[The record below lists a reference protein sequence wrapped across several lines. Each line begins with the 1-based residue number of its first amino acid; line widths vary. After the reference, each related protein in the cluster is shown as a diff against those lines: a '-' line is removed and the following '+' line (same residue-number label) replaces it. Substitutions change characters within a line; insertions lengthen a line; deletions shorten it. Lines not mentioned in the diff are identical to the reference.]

1 MPYANNKYTADGST
15 ATFSVAFPYLSE
27 GDLVVS
33 VDGVVKTLTTDYTV
47 PSTSQIT
54 FNTPPANGTVVE
66 LKRSS
71 NQSARLVD
79 YTAGAIFKESDLD
92 TDGLQT
98 FYMAQEAID
107 ATEDALRVNSINK
120 YNAGAR
126 VITNLADPVDLT
138 DAVSLGFISPN
149 LTNIGT
155 VAGISGD
162 VTTVAGIS
170 ANVTSVVGNESN
182 INAVQANAA
191 NINAVVSN
199 ESNINNCA
207 ANSNAIA
214 VVATNQTNI
223 VTVAGSIAD
232 VNKYV
237 DTYSTGGTA
246 PSSPTV
252 GDLWFDTTVQVL
264 KVYTSGGWQ
273 HASSAI
279 STSSTRLSYTVGTNS
294 GTYTSGSLTTF
305 PVSYDSGFIDVYL
318 NGVKLI
324 NVTDFTATNGTEVV
338 LGTAATAGDV
348 VDFVAYGNQILTD
361 VTTLS
366 PYATQIG
373 TLATNISDINTTA
386 TNISNVNAVG
396 GDIANVNTV
405 ASASTNIGTVVT
417 NISDV
422 NTVATNINNVNVVGG
437 DITNVNTV
445 SGDATNIGIV
455 ATNISD
461 INALG
466 PQATNIAAVGA
477 NITSINAVY
486 SDLNTIGIVATD
498 IANVNAVGASIA
510 NVNTVATNMS
520 DVTAVAA
527 AASDI
532 GTVATN
538 INSVFTAASNISNIN
553 ATAGNY
559 SNINTVATN
568 ITDVNTVATSITD
581 VTAVAADASDIGT
594 VATSMSS
601 VNNCSG
607 NLSSIIN
614 VANNGTN
621 ITTVAN
627 DIANI
632 NSIAN
637 PNPILIET
645 FEELIGHTALSAT
658 STILAEWL
666 TTQTVTSIYG
676 AAQLTPQ
683 ATMTRQVT
691 VVPGSKLT
699 LNINCYSSGNPMFI
713 NIGTSSGG
721 GQIYNSSHSTDV
733 WAAVDIPAG
742 VTSIYVQ
749 IKNNSYSATF
759 RFSGIGLYN
768 TEFDSDYNPKIL
780 AFNKHGSYIS
790 FANDND
796 YSVLS
801 KDSNTKYIL
810 PVIPTGQTAYY
821 ATLTTSAYRQ
831 NLMLIAEKP

>member
-445 SGDATNIGIV
+445 AGDATNIGIV

-527 AASDI
+527 A
-532 GTVATN
+532 
-538 INSVFTAASNISNIN
+538 
-553 ATAGNY
+553 
-559 SNINTVATN
+559 
-568 ITDVNTVATSITD
+568 
-581 VTAVAADASDIGT
+581 ASDIGT

>member
-126 VITNLADPVDLT
+126 VITNLADPVDVT

-170 ANVTSVVGNESN
+170 ANVTSVAGNESN
-182 INAVQANAA
+182 INAVQANSA
-191 NINAVVSN
+191 NINSAVSN
-199 ESNINNCA
+199 ASNINSA
-207 ANSNAIA
+207 VSNATNINT
-214 VVATNQTNI
+214 VATNVADVN
-223 VTVAGSIAD
+223 TVATSIAD
-232 VNKYV
+232 VNKYA
-237 DTYSTGGTA
+237 DTYFTGGTA

-396 GDIANVNTV
+396 GDIANVNAV
-405 ASASTNIGTVVT
+405 ASDATDIGTVAT

-422 NTVATNINNVNVVGG
+422 NTVATNINNVNAVGTSIG
-437 DITNVNTV
+437 NVNAV
-445 SGDATNIGIV
+445 AGDATNIGTV

-461 INALG
+461 VNSLAPSASNINTVA
-466 PQATNIAAVGA
+466 NDIANV
-477 NITSINAVY
+477 NAVAG
-486 SDLNTIGIVATD
+486 DATDIGTVASD

-527 AASDI
+527 DATDI
-532 GTVATN
+532 GTVSANISSVYLAASIDSSISAVAGNATN
-538 INSVFTAASNISNIN
+538 V
-553 ATAGNY
+553 
-559 SNINTVATN
+559 NTVATN

-637 PNPILIET
+637 PIPILIET
-645 FEELIGHTALSAT
+645 FEEMIGHTGLNIA

-666 TTQTVTSIYG
+666 TTQTVSSIYG
-676 AAQLTPQ
+676 AAQLSPQ

-699 LNINCYSSGNPMFI
+699 LNINCYSSNYVTI

-721 GQIYNSSHSTDV
+721 GQIYNSGHSTDV
-733 WAAVDIPAG
+733 WVAVDIPAG

-749 IKNNSYSATF
+749 IKNNSYSTTV

-768 TEFDSDYNPKIL
+768 TEFDADYTPKIL
-780 AFNKHGSYIS
+780 AFNKHANYIS

-801 KDSNTKYIL
+801 KDSSTKYIL
-810 PVIPTGQTAYY
+810 PVIPTGQTLYY

>member
-107 ATEDALRVNSINK
+107 STEDALKVNSINK

-155 VAGISGD
+155 VAGIAGD
-162 VTTVAGIS
+162 VTTVAGNAADVS
-170 ANVTSVVGNESN
+170 SVAANASN
-182 INAVQANAA
+182 INAVQANSA
-191 NINAVVSN
+191 NINSAVSNASNINSAVSN
-199 ESNINNCA
+199 ETNINT
-207 ANSNAIA
+207 
-214 VVATNQTNI
+214 VATNVADVN
-223 VTVAGSIAD
+223 TVATSITD
-232 VNKYV
+232 VNKYA
-237 DTYSTGGTA
+237 DTYFTGGTA

-396 GDIANVNTV
+396 GDIANVNAV
-405 ASASTNIGTVVT
+405 ASDATDIGTVAT

-422 NTVATNINNVNVVGG
+422 NTVATNINNVNAVGTSIG
-437 DITNVNTV
+437 NVNAV
-445 SGDATNIGIV
+445 AGDATNIGTV
-455 ATNISD
+455 ATNISSV
-461 INALG
+461 NSLA
-466 PQATNIAAVGA
+466 PSAS
-477 NITSINAVY
+477 SIN
-486 SDLNTIGIVATD
+486 TVAND
-498 IANVNAVGASIA
+498 IANVNSVAGDATDIGTVATSISSVNTVA
-510 NVNTVATNMS
+510 NNVSDVNTVATNMS

-527 AASDI
+527 DATDI
-532 GTVATN
+532 GTVSAN
-538 INSVFTAASNISNIN
+538 ISSVYLAASIDSDIS
-553 ATAGNY
+553 TVAGSV
-559 SNINTVATN
+559 SNINTVATD
-568 ITDVNTVATSITD
+568 IADVNSVATNMTD

-607 NLSSIIN
+607 NLGSIIN

-645 FEELIGHTALSAT
+645 FEEMIGHSGFNALSN
-658 STILAEWL
+658 ILAEWA
-666 TTQTVTSIYG
+666 TAQTIGSSYG
-676 AAQLTPQ
+676 SVSLSAQGTI
-683 ATMTRQVT
+683 TRQVT

-699 LNINCYSSGNPMFI
+699 MFI
-713 NIGTSSGG
+713 NVYSSNYITINLGTTSGG
-721 GQIYNSSHSTDV
+721 NNIYNGIHNTDS
-733 WAAVDIPAG
+733 WVDTTIPSG

-749 IKNNSYSATF
+749 IKNHSYSSIV

-780 AFNKHGSYIS
+780 AFNKHANYIS

-796 YSVLS
+796 YSVLT

-810 PVIPTGQTAYY
+810 PVIPTGQSVYY
-821 ATLTTSAYRQ
+821 ATLTTSASRQ
-831 NLMLIAEKP
+831 NLTLIAEKPS

>member
-107 ATEDALRVNSINK
+107 STEDALKVNSINK

-155 VAGISGD
+155 VAGIAGD

-170 ANVTSVVGNESN
+170 ANVTSVAGNESN
-182 INAVQANAA
+182 INAVQANSA
-191 NINAVVSN
+191 NINSAVSN
-199 ESNINNCA
+199 ASNINSA
-207 ANSNAIA
+207 VSNATNINT
-214 VVATNQTNI
+214 VATNVADVN
-223 VTVAGSIAD
+223 TVATSIAD
-232 VNKYV
+232 VNKYA
-237 DTYSTGGTA
+237 DTYFTGGTA

-279 STSSTRLSYTVGTNS
+279 STSSNRLSYTVGTNS

-324 NVTDFTATNGTEVV
+324 NLTDFTATNGTEVV
-338 LGTAATAGDV
+338 LVTAATAGDV

-396 GDIANVNTV
+396 GDIANVNAV
-405 ASASTNIGTVVT
+405 AGDATDIGTVAT

-422 NTVATNINNVNVVGG
+422 NTVSTNINNVNAVGTSIG
-437 DITNVNTV
+437 NVNAV
-445 SGDATNIGIV
+445 AGDATNIGTV
-455 ATNISD
+455 ATNISSV
-461 INALG
+461 NSLA
-466 PQATNIAAVGA
+466 PSAS
-477 NITSINAVY
+477 SIN
-486 SDLNTIGIVATD
+486 TVAND
-498 IANVNAVGASIA
+498 IANVNAVAGD
-510 NVNTVATNMS
+510 AT
-520 DVTAVAA
+520 
-527 AASDI
+527 DI

-538 INSVFTAASNISNIN
+538 ISSVNTVANSVSDVNTVTTNMADVTAVAGDATNIGTVSANISSVNTVAN
-553 ATAGNY
+553 NMGNVTTV
-559 SNINTVATN
+559 SGDSSDINTVATN
-568 ITDVNTVATSITD
+568 IADVNTVAGSNQSMIN
-581 VTAVAADASDIGT
+581 VSNNIGN
-594 VATSMSS
+594 VNYVGNNISS

-632 NSIAN
+632 KSIAN

-645 FEELIGHTALSAT
+645 FEEMIGHTGLNIA

-666 TTQTVTSIYG
+666 TTQTVSSSYG
-676 AAQLTPQ
+676 SAQLSPQ
-683 ATMTRQVT
+683 ATLTRQVT

-699 LNINCYSSGNPMFI
+699 AFINVYSSNYI
-713 NIGTSSGG
+713 TIRIGTTSGG
-721 GQIYNSSHSTDV
+721 NNVYNAILNTDT
-733 WAAVDIPAG
+733 WADFTVPSG

-749 IKNNSYSATF
+749 IKNHSYSSTV

-768 TEFDSDYNPKIL
+768 TEFDADYNPKIL
-780 AFNKHGSYIS
+780 AFNKHANYIS

-801 KDSNTKYIL
+801 KDSSTKYIL
-810 PVIPTGQTAYY
+810 PVIPTGQTLYY
-821 ATLTTSAYRQ
+821 ATLTTSPGRQ
-831 NLMLIAEKP
+831 NLTLIAEKP

>member
-170 ANVTSVVGNESN
+170 ANVTSVAGNESN
-182 INAVQANAA
+182 INAVQANSA
-191 NINAVVSN
+191 NINSAVSN
-199 ESNINNCA
+199 ASNINSA
-207 ANSNAIA
+207 VSNATNINT
-214 VVATNQTNI
+214 VATNVADVN
-223 VTVAGSIAD
+223 TVATSIAD
-232 VNKYV
+232 VNKYA
-237 DTYSTGGTA
+237 DTYFTGGTA

-338 LGTAATAGDV
+338 LVTAATAGDV
-348 VDFVAYGNQILTD
+348 VDFVAYGNQVLTD
-361 VTTLS
+361 VSAIS
-366 PYATQIG
+366 PHIA
-373 TLATNISDINTTA
+373 NINLVANDISSVTTTA

-405 ASASTNIGTVVT
+405 ASDSTNIGTVVT

-422 NTVATNINNVNVVGG
+422 NTVATNISNVNAVGTSIANVNAVALDSGDIGNVSTNMLDVKTVANNVNNVNAVGG

-445 SGDATNIGIV
+445 AGDATNIGIV

-466 PQATNIAAVGA
+466 PQASNITAVGA

-486 SDLNTIGIVATD
+486 SDLNNIGIVATD

-510 NVNTVATNMS
+510 NVNTVANNMS
-520 DVTAVAA
+520 DVTTVAGDVN
-527 AASDI
+527 DI
-532 GTVATN
+532 GTVAANVNHIYINSSN
-538 INSVFTAASNISNIN
+538 INNIN

-559 SNINTVATN
+559 PNINTVATN
-568 ITDVNTVATSITD
+568 ITDVNTVASGI
-581 VTAVAADASDIGT
+581 SN
-594 VATSMSS
+594 
-601 VNNCSG
+601 VN
-607 NLSSIIN
+607 
-614 VANNGTN
+614 
-621 ITTVAN
+621 TVAN
-627 DIANI
+627 DISNI

-637 PNPILIET
+637 PNPILFQT
-645 FEELIGHTALSAT
+645 FEEMIEHTWFNST
-658 STILAEWL
+658 STINSEWSVSG
-666 TTQTVTSIYG
+666 TIGTQYG
-676 AAQLTPQ
+676 GALMSANSSMSR
-683 ATMTRQVT
+683 AVT
-691 VVPGSKLT
+691 VVPGTKLVLYLNHGGQVGT
-699 LNINCYSSGNPMFI
+699 LKCYVGSTSLGSSNILSHLFSSDGWVAIDIPSGVTNIWVTVANENP
-713 NIGTSSGG
+713 TSSL
-721 GQIYNSSHSTDV
+721 
-733 WAAVDIPAG
+733 
-742 VTSIYVQ
+742 
-749 IKNNSYSATF
+749 

-768 TEFDSDYNPKIL
+768 TEFDADYIPRLIYFQKNS
-780 AFNKHGSYIS
+780 SY
-790 FANDND
+790 DNIAHD
-796 YSVLS
+796 EGYNVYT
-801 KDSNTKYIL
+801 KDSDTKYFVPDLSVNTHFGI
-810 PVIPTGQTAYY
+810 
-821 ATLTTSAYRQ
+821 TTTPGYRQ
-831 NLMLIAEKP
+831 LRLVAEKPS

>member
-107 ATEDALRVNSINK
+107 STEDALRVNSINK

-162 VTTVAGIS
+162 VTTVAGNSADIS
-170 ANVTSVVGNESN
+170 SVAANASN
-182 INAVQANAA
+182 INAVQANSA
-191 NINAVVSN
+191 NINSAVSN
-199 ESNINNCA
+199 ASNINNCA
-207 ANSNAIA
+207 ANSNAISA
-214 VVATNQTNI
+214 VAINQSNI

-305 PVSYDSGFIDVYL
+305 PVTYDSGFIDVYL

-348 VDFVAYGNQILTD
+348 VDFVAYGNQVLTD
-361 VTTLS
+361 VSAIS
-366 PYATQIG
+366 PHIA
-373 TLATNISDINTTA
+373 NINLVGNDISNVTTTA

-396 GDIANVNTV
+396 GNIANVNTV
-405 ASASTNIGTVVT
+405 ASDSTNIGTVAANVHDVRT
-417 NISDV
+417 IANDIS
-422 NTVATNINNVNVVGG
+422 NVNAVGG

-445 SGDATNIGIV
+445 AGDATNIGIV

-466 PQATNIAAVGA
+466 PQATNIASVGA

-486 SDLNTIGIVATD
+486 SDLNNIGIVATD

-510 NVNTVATNMS
+510 NVNTVAGDSSNIS
-520 DVTAVAA
+520 
-527 AASDI
+527 
-532 GTVATN
+532 TVATN
-538 INSVFTAASNISNIN
+538 IS
-553 ATAGNY
+553 
-559 SNINTVATN
+559 
-568 ITDVNTVATSITD
+568 DVNTVATNMTD

-594 VATSMSS
+594 VANNMSD
-601 VNNCSG
+601 V
-607 NLSSIIN
+607 
-614 VANNGTN
+614 
-621 ITTVAN
+621 TTVAGDVN
-627 DIANI
+627 DIGTVAANVNHIYVNSNNINYISTVAGNASNISTVATHTGNITSVSSHISSINTVAANISDI

-637 PNPILIET
+637 PDP
-645 FEELIGHTALSAT
+645 FKVYHRYELIGHSPFNNGSVINSEWVAT
-658 STILAEWL
+658 GTI
-666 TTQTVTSIYG
+666 SNY
-676 AAQLTPQ
+676 
-683 ATMTRQVT
+683 
-691 VVPGSKLT
+691 
-699 LNINCYSSGNPMFI
+699 YSSVQFGSYSSIVRSVVVTPGKRYSIWLDRFSGASLLSV
-713 NIGTSSGG
+713 GTTSGG
-721 GQIYNSSHSTDV
+721 GQLINGVSSSDSWYHFEVPSN
-733 WAAVDIPAG
+733 
-742 VTSIYVQ
+742 TSVIYVKLQ
-749 IKNNSYSATF
+749 NSTSSANVRVSWMGMYDLELENGYDLEAAFYASSSSLQLFADDDDYAVATKTDGTHYIKPTAGASTGF
-759 RFSGIGLYN
+759 RLNYFYPQVTL
-768 TEFDSDYNPKIL
+768 
-780 AFNKHGSYIS
+780 
-790 FANDND
+790 FA
-796 YSVLS
+796 
-801 KDSNTKYIL
+801 
-810 PVIPTGQTAYY
+810 
-821 ATLTTSAYRQ
+821 R
-831 NLMLIAEKP
+831 KPS

>member
-155 VAGISGD
+155 VAGIAGD
-162 VTTVAGIS
+162 VTTVAGNS
-170 ANVTSVVGNESN
+170 ADVSSVAANASN
-182 INAVQANAA
+182 INAVQANSA
-191 NINAVVSN
+191 NINSAVSN
-199 ESNINNCA
+199 ASNINSA
-207 ANSNAIA
+207 VSNATNINT
-214 VVATNQTNI
+214 VATNVADVN
-223 VTVAGSIAD
+223 TVATSIAD
-232 VNKYV
+232 VNKYA
-237 DTYSTGGTA
+237 DTYFTGGTA

-279 STSSTRLSYTVGTNS
+279 STSSNRLSYTVGTNS

-338 LGTAATAGDV
+338 LVTAATAGDV

-396 GDIANVNTV
+396 GDIANVNAV
-405 ASASTNIGTVVT
+405 ASDATDIGTVAT

-422 NTVATNINNVNVVGG
+422 NTVATNINNVNAVGTSIG
-437 DITNVNTV
+437 NVNAV
-445 SGDATNIGIV
+445 AGDATNIGTV
-455 ATNISD
+455 ATNISSV
-461 INALG
+461 NSLA
-466 PQATNIAAVGA
+466 PSAS
-477 NITSINAVY
+477 SIN
-486 SDLNTIGIVATD
+486 TVAND
-498 IANVNAVGASIA
+498 IANVNSVAGDATDIGTVATSISSVNTVA
-510 NVNTVATNMS
+510 NNVSDVNTVATNMS

-527 AASDI
+527 DATDI
-532 GTVATN
+532 GTVSANVSDVNAVVTNMANVNTVAGDSSNISTVATN
-538 INSVFTAASNISNIN
+538 IS
-553 ATAGNY
+553 
-559 SNINTVATN
+559 
-568 ITDVNTVATSITD
+568 DVNTVATSITD

-594 VATSMSS
+594 VAASISS

-637 PNPILIET
+637 PNPVLFTT
-645 FEELIGHTALSAT
+645 FSDVIGYSTFANGPTINSEWTTSGTVGTGYGALSLGG
-658 STILAEWL
+658 LAS
-666 TTQTVTSIYG
+666 VTR
-676 AAQLTPQ
+676 A
-683 ATMTRQVT
+683 VT
-691 VVPGSKLT
+691 VVPGAKMAL
-699 LNINCYSSGNPMFI
+699 LVNCYSNHSVLI
-713 NIGTSSGG
+713 NIGTTAGG
-721 GQIYNSSHSTDV
+721 SNVYASNHS
-733 WAAVDIPAG
+733 VDTWVEITIPSG
-742 VTSIYVQ
+742 VTTVYLK
-749 IKNNSYSATF
+749 IKNPSSSYTR
-759 RFSGIGLYN
+759 RFSAIGLYN
-768 TEFDSDYNPKIL
+768 TEFDSDYTIRQVLFDKSS
-780 AFNKHGSYIS
+780 GYYIS
-790 FANDND
+790 LAAETTHF
-796 YSVLS
+796 SVQT
-801 KDSNTKYIL
+801 KDSNTSYML
-810 PVIPTGQTAYY
+810 PTTSNNVHFIPTDPAGTKDIHI
-821 ATLTTSAYRQ
+821 
-831 NLMLIAEKP
+831 IAEKPS